1 MIFPRKLYVV
11 VSVDCWRLDSTHH
24 AYRGEVLAL
33 RDDEASDHGDHI
45 VPLRL
50 DPEGLADLLDR
61 DAVEALAKLL
71 LPALKAK
78 LEPAPEPAVPTRRR
92 ARAAV

>member
-1 MIFPRKLYVV
+1 MIFPRRLYVV

-24 AYRGEVLAL
+24 AYKGEVLAL
-33 RDDEASDHGDHI
+33 TDDEASERGV

-50 DPEGLADLLDR
+50 DPGGLADLLDH

-78 LEPAPEPAVPTRRR
+78 LEPAPLPADATPRRR
-92 ARAAV
+92 AARAV